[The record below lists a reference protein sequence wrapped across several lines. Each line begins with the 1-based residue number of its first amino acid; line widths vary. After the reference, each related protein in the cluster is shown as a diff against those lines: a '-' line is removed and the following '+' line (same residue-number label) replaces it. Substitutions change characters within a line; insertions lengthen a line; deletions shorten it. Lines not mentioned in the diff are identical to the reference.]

1 MKTAFVQSAFY
12 AGYFIVAIPA
22 SLFIKKTSY
31 KIGIMTGL
39 AFFALGCFIF
49 FVDRIS
55 ASYPL
60 SKVRETRVLTVY
72 MIIGCV
78 ILLGTAFILPRHR
91 AVGRR
96 LYFLTEFKRDT
107 YTPPQLKAMDEKNEA
122 DSAPFV
128 RHSCDFTNRLTA
140 TGEILRTG
148 NLTGFFIWC
157 THGHA
162 LHILSR
168 VFN

>member
-1 MKTAFVQSAFY
+1 MAKKTAPKKVTKSA
-12 AGYFIVAIPA
+12 AKSVKGGA
-22 SLFIKKTSY
+22 IKKTSY

-96 LYFLTEFKRDT
+96 PVLPD
-107 YTPPQLKAMDEKNEA
+107 
-122 DSAPFV
+122 
-128 RHSCDFTNRLTA
+128 
-140 TGEILRTG
+140 
-148 NLTGFFIWC
+148 
-157 THGHA
+157 
-162 LHILSR
+162 
-168 VFN
+168 

>member
-55 ASYPL
+55 ASYLL

-78 ILLGTAFILPRHR
+78 IRMFFPAPAFILPRHR

-96 LYFLTEFKRDT
+96 PVLPD
-107 YTPPQLKAMDEKNEA
+107 
-122 DSAPFV
+122 
-128 RHSCDFTNRLTA
+128 
-140 TGEILRTG
+140 
-148 NLTGFFIWC
+148 
-157 THGHA
+157 
-162 LHILSR
+162 
-168 VFN
+168 

>member
-31 KIGIMTGL
+31 KIGI
-39 AFFALGCFIF
+39 ALGCFIF

-96 LYFLTEFKRDT
+96 PVLPD
-107 YTPPQLKAMDEKNEA
+107 
-122 DSAPFV
+122 
-128 RHSCDFTNRLTA
+128 
-140 TGEILRTG
+140 
-148 NLTGFFIWC
+148 
-157 THGHA
+157 
-162 LHILSR
+162 
-168 VFN
+168 

>member
-55 ASYPL
+55 ASYLL
-60 SKVRETRVLTVY
+60 SKVRETRVLTVYIVY

-96 LYFLTEFKRDT
+96 PVLPD
-107 YTPPQLKAMDEKNEA
+107 
-122 DSAPFV
+122 
-128 RHSCDFTNRLTA
+128 
-140 TGEILRTG
+140 
-148 NLTGFFIWC
+148 
-157 THGHA
+157 
-162 LHILSR
+162 
-168 VFN
+168 

>member
-78 ILLGTAFILPRHR
+78 ILLGTAAIELLV
-91 AVGRR
+91 VG

-122 DSAPFV
+122 
-128 RHSCDFTNRLTA
+128 
-140 TGEILRTG
+140 
-148 NLTGFFIWC
+148 
-157 THGHA
+157 
-162 LHILSR
+162 
-168 VFN
+168 

>member
-1 MKTAFVQSAFY
+1 MDKTASKNVAWVESPDGYLDRTPVLQFSMTSVLFAFYAIAASLNDILITQFKAVFDLSDMKTAFVQSAFY

-96 LYFLTEFKRDT
+96 PVLPD
-107 YTPPQLKAMDEKNEA
+107 
-122 DSAPFV
+122 
-128 RHSCDFTNRLTA
+128 
-140 TGEILRTG
+140 
-148 NLTGFFIWC
+148 
-157 THGHA
+157 
-162 LHILSR
+162 
-168 VFN
+168 

>member
-31 KIGIMTGL
+31 KIGI
-39 AFFALGCFIF
+39 

-60 SKVRETRVLTVY
+60 SKVRETRVLTFY

-96 LYFLTEFKRDT
+96 PVLPD
-107 YTPPQLKAMDEKNEA
+107 
-122 DSAPFV
+122 
-128 RHSCDFTNRLTA
+128 
-140 TGEILRTG
+140 
-148 NLTGFFIWC
+148 
-157 THGHA
+157 
-162 LHILSR
+162 
-168 VFN
+168 

>member
-55 ASYPL
+55 ASYLL

-78 ILLGTAFILPRHR
+78 ILLGTAIELLV
-91 AVGRR
+91 VG

-122 DSAPFV
+122 
-128 RHSCDFTNRLTA
+128 
-140 TGEILRTG
+140 
-148 NLTGFFIWC
+148 
-157 THGHA
+157 
-162 LHILSR
+162 
-168 VFN
+168 

>member
-91 AVGRR
+91 AVVVG

-122 DSAPFV
+122 
-128 RHSCDFTNRLTA
+128 
-140 TGEILRTG
+140 
-148 NLTGFFIWC
+148 
-157 THGHA
+157 
-162 LHILSR
+162 
-168 VFN
+168 

>member
-39 AFFALGCFIF
+39 AF

-96 LYFLTEFKRDT
+96 PVLPD
-107 YTPPQLKAMDEKNEA
+107 
-122 DSAPFV
+122 
-128 RHSCDFTNRLTA
+128 
-140 TGEILRTG
+140 
-148 NLTGFFIWC
+148 
-157 THGHA
+157 
-162 LHILSR
+162 
-168 VFN
+168 

>member
-22 SLFIKKTSY
+22 SLFIKKT
-31 KIGIMTGL
+31 IMTGL

-96 LYFLTEFKRDT
+96 PVLPD
-107 YTPPQLKAMDEKNEA
+107 
-122 DSAPFV
+122 
-128 RHSCDFTNRLTA
+128 
-140 TGEILRTG
+140 
-148 NLTGFFIWC
+148 
-157 THGHA
+157 
-162 LHILSR
+162 
-168 VFN
+168 

>member
-39 AFFALGCFIF
+39 AFFALGC
-49 FVDRIS
+49 
-55 ASYPL
+55 
-60 SKVRETRVLTVY
+60 Y

-96 LYFLTEFKRDT
+96 PVLPD
-107 YTPPQLKAMDEKNEA
+107 
-122 DSAPFV
+122 
-128 RHSCDFTNRLTA
+128 
-140 TGEILRTG
+140 
-148 NLTGFFIWC
+148 
-157 THGHA
+157 
-162 LHILSR
+162 
-168 VFN
+168 

>member
-12 AGYFIVAIPA
+12 AGYFIVSIPA

-72 MIIGCV
+72 MIYR
-78 ILLGTAFILPRHR
+78 LRDSSRHR
-91 AVGRR
+91 LHPA
-96 LYFLTEFKRDT
+96 
-107 YTPPQLKAMDEKNEA
+107 PPSSCWS
-122 DSAPFV
+122 SA
-128 RHSCDFTNRLTA
+128 
-140 TGEILRTG
+140 
-148 NLTGFFIWC
+148 C
-157 THGHA
+157 T
-162 LHILSR
+162 S
-168 VFN
+168 

>member
-22 SLFIKKTSY
+22 SLFIRKTSY

-78 ILLGTAFILPRHR
+78 FFSAPPSSCPAIELLV
-91 AVGRR
+91 VG

-122 DSAPFV
+122 
-128 RHSCDFTNRLTA
+128 
-140 TGEILRTG
+140 
-148 NLTGFFIWC
+148 
-157 THGHA
+157 
-162 LHILSR
+162 
-168 VFN
+168 

>member
-78 ILLGTAFILPRHR
+78 ILLGTAFILPAQGH
-91 AVGRR
+91 GREER
-96 LYFLTEFKRDT
+96 GLI
-107 YTPPQLKAMDEKNEA
+107 PPPL
-122 DSAPFV
+122 FV
-128 RHSCDFTNRLTA
+128 IRVT
-140 TGEILRTG
+140 
-148 NLTGFFIWC
+148 
-157 THGHA
+157 
-162 LHILSR
+162 SR
-168 VFN
+168 ID

>member
-1 MKTAFVQSAFY
+1 M
-12 AGYFIVAIPA
+12 P
-22 SLFIKKTSY
+22 SY
-31 KIGIMTGL
+31 VRPGIRKC
-39 AFFALGCFIF
+39 AKNRALSIF

-96 LYFLTEFKRDT
+96 PVLPD
-107 YTPPQLKAMDEKNEA
+107 
-122 DSAPFV
+122 
-128 RHSCDFTNRLTA
+128 
-140 TGEILRTG
+140 
-148 NLTGFFIWC
+148 
-157 THGHA
+157 
-162 LHILSR
+162 
-168 VFN
+168 

>member
-49 FVDRIS
+49 FVVRIS
-55 ASYPL
+55 RSSPALEGPRDS
-60 SKVRETRVLTVY
+60 RATVY

-96 LYFLTEFKRDT
+96 PVLPD
-107 YTPPQLKAMDEKNEA
+107 
-122 DSAPFV
+122 
-128 RHSCDFTNRLTA
+128 
-140 TGEILRTG
+140 
-148 NLTGFFIWC
+148 
-157 THGHA
+157 
-162 LHILSR
+162 
-168 VFN
+168 

>member
-60 SKVRETRVLTVY
+60 SKVRSRADRLHDY
-72 MIIGCV
+72 R
-78 ILLGTAFILPRHR
+78 LRDSSRHR
-91 AVGRR
+91 LHPA
-96 LYFLTEFKRDT
+96 
-107 YTPPQLKAMDEKNEA
+107 PPSSCWS
-122 DSAPFV
+122 SA
-128 RHSCDFTNRLTA
+128 
-140 TGEILRTG
+140 
-148 NLTGFFIWC
+148 C
-157 THGHA
+157 T
-162 LHILSR
+162 S
-168 VFN
+168 

>member
-1 MKTAFVQSAFY
+1 M
-12 AGYFIVAIPA
+12 AGGLFLGAIFMA
-22 SLFIKKTSY
+22 TDYQTSPINN
-31 KIGIMTGL
+31 KGK

-60 SKVRETRVLTVY
+60 SKVRETRVLTGY

-96 LYFLTEFKRDT
+96 PVLPD
-107 YTPPQLKAMDEKNEA
+107 
-122 DSAPFV
+122 
-128 RHSCDFTNRLTA
+128 
-140 TGEILRTG
+140 
-148 NLTGFFIWC
+148 
-157 THGHA
+157 
-162 LHILSR
+162 
-168 VFN
+168 

>member
-78 ILLGTAFILPRHR
+78 ILLGPAIELLV
-91 AVGRR
+91 VG

-122 DSAPFV
+122 
-128 RHSCDFTNRLTA
+128 
-140 TGEILRTG
+140 
-148 NLTGFFIWC
+148 
-157 THGHA
+157 
-162 LHILSR
+162 
-168 VFN
+168 

>member
-55 ASYPL
+55 ASYLL

-78 ILLGTAFILPRHR
+78 ILLGTAFILP
-91 AVGRR
+91 AIELLVVG

-122 DSAPFV
+122 
-128 RHSCDFTNRLTA
+128 
-140 TGEILRTG
+140 
-148 NLTGFFIWC
+148 
-157 THGHA
+157 
-162 LHILSR
+162 
-168 VFN
+168 